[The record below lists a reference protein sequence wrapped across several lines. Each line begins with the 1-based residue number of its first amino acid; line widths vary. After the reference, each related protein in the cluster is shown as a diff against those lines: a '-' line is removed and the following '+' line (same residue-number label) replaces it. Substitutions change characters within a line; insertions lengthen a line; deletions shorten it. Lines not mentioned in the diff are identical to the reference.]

1 MKCLKTETEYVIKED
16 ICLLC
21 GMPDDGLAEWTDILN

>member
-1 MKCLKTETEYVIKED
+1 MKYQIEKNTLIKED